1 MQEDT
6 NPPSQPPLRSLAVL
20 SYPSSVM
27 SPSMPITIAYPA
39 SATSSAASSPS
50 SSSSGVYVPVH
61 RRTPSDRAAPEPKR
75 TRESPSPHHLIA
87 TSSHTP
93 AVPIYTPAELM
104 QLAQSPLAKQV
115 SAAMHGALHGQ
126 EFSAAIALSKRQ
138 QRAREYKTNAGAL
151 RDNNNVVVVVP
162 RRRPVGRVA
171 ERSNSRRGGASK
183 FMDAASWRGQ
193 MTRQP
198 VTLAV

>member
-1 MQEDT
+1 
-6 NPPSQPPLRSLAVL
+6 
-20 SYPSSVM
+20 M

-75 TRESPSPHHLIA
+75 TL
-87 TSSHTP
+87 
-93 AVPIYTPAELM
+93 PIYTPAELM

-115 SAAMHGALHGQ
+115 STAMHGALHGQ